1 MHRRGHVGDPA
12 VRVLQL
18 CAQLRHF
25 LVGLV
30 QVSVYARG
38 ECLVV
43 VHHVSKLGLGVHQE
57 PAHERHRGLQ
67 GRLLL
72 LMSAACVAA
81 APARL
86 LLLRRP
92 LAASR
97 SALAPRLLSSLLLS
111 LLLPV
116 LSRCGPLLL
125 VMMLLLLLLMLPLE
139 PCRCRDAVLLGLPVW
154 RAEDVAHDL
163 LVQRVQGLD
172 GRCG

>member
-30 QVSVYARG
+30 QVSVDARG

-43 VHHVSKLGLGVHQE
+43 VHHVSKLGLGIHE
-57 PAHERHRGLQ
+57 ESAHERHRGLQ

-81 APARL
+81 GPARL
-86 LLLRRP
+86 LLLRRT

-97 SALAPRLLSSLLLS
+97 SALSPRLLSSLLLS
-111 LLLPV
+111 LLPV

-125 VMMLLLLLLMLPLE
+125 VLLLLLMLPLE

-154 RAEDVAHDL
+154 RAQNVAHDL